1 MASYFQV
8 FLPPCQ
14 KRRIVFDFLANADD
28 ISEAKKNSLLMNHRI
43 SRRSPNNLRQA
54 RQHGLIMLFF
64 GVVIISTKRVLN
76 EYQE

>member
-14 KRRIVFDFLANADD
+14 KRRIVFDFLAKADD
-28 ISEAKKNSLLMNHRI
+28 INGAKKNSLLMNHRI

-64 GVVIISTKRVLN
+64 GLYYYLDKKGV
-76 EYQE
+76 E